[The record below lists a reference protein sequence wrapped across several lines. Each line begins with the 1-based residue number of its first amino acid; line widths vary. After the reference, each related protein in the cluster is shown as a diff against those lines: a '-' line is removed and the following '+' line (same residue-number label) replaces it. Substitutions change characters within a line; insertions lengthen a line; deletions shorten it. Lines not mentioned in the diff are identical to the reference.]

1 MSKEHK
7 ALYETT
13 MRLKI
18 YMDAFG
24 NRNSPG
30 AQLCMN
36 IMFDITSKLGGSTA
50 NDIANLSGM
59 PYSSVHRYLQQFAEN
74 GFITYGQVSTKD
86 RKNYVHLTE
95 KGEALRMRLS
105 YPMEDPKAAPFMEMQ
120 AEAQLQSMD
129 RAKRIQDIMDAA
141 EKMAETGVAQPV
153 HYKMTLE
160 APVTARVEVGK
171 ATVHVQDADGNPK
184 SIKDALAIAKS
195 PKAVKQAIEQFGAAQ
210 DEHVIT
216 QVLRAVRSA
225 ASAGSQMVKWRD
237 VPINII
243 DPEACVHSEKEDGA
257 ERIQNNGVWMLYPKG
272 ANPATTL
279 PMAVQADMPKE
290 TFDQLI
296 KARTDELTSYEI
308 AGLSFGDVTLA
319 STMQDLKVLL
329 NERQYNKARTE
340 ITAAVADFSQQMKA
354 AKAEHE
360 EFAKQQA
367 EKARTAAKAAE
378 QWNAHANIG
387 ALSMSERMDARRLSN
402 QMAKESVEA
411 EAARQESEAAQRAL
425 EARLEEVAQA
435 AADRDRERDQE
446 LKDLRA
452 AVQQLLSERNT
463 NND

>member
-1 MSKEHK
+1 MSAIFSNIQGKPVRQKVSKEHK

-160 APVTARVEVGK
+160 APV
-171 ATVHVQDADGNPK
+171 
-184 SIKDALAIAKS
+184 IA
-195 PKAVKQAIEQFGAAQ
+195 
-210 DEHVIT
+210 
-216 QVLRAVRSA
+216 
-225 ASAGSQMVKWRD
+225 
-237 VPINII
+237 
-243 DPEACVHSEKEDGA
+243 
-257 ERIQNNGVWMLYPKG
+257 
-272 ANPATTL
+272 
-279 PMAVQADMPKE
+279 
-290 TFDQLI
+290 
-296 KARTDELTSYEI
+296 
-308 AGLSFGDVTLA
+308 
-319 STMQDLKVLL
+319 
-329 NERQYNKARTE
+329 
-340 ITAAVADFSQQMKA
+340 
-354 AKAEHE
+354 
-360 EFAKQQA
+360 
-367 EKARTAAKAAE
+367 
-378 QWNAHANIG
+378 
-387 ALSMSERMDARRLSN
+387 
-402 QMAKESVEA
+402 SV
-411 EAARQESEAAQRAL
+411 
-425 EARLEEVAQA
+425 
-435 AADRDRERDQE
+435 
-446 LKDLRA
+446 
-452 AVQQLLSERNT
+452 
-463 NND
+463 